1 MTGLSLGEIHEAYAR
16 IQKYVVRTP
25 LVFSDA
31 LSKISGKEIYLKLE
45 NKQHTNTFK
54 FRGALNKIAMLSSKD
69 KQKGIVTA
77 SSGNHAQGVARAAQ
91 ILGISATIFVPESVS
106 QLKLERLQQY
116 NVEIVRRGEFDQV
129 ESQAR
134 EYGEVHGLVYISPY
148 NDFDV
153 MAGQGTIA
161 LEIDEELQDFDS
173 IIIPV
178 GGGGLISGI
187 SVVVKTL
194 HPRRQVLGVLTPG
207 ASTMHVSLKAGKIV
221 QVEEFDTLAEAFLGG
236 IEEDALTFD
245 VIRKYVDD
253 VVIVQ
258 EESVAEA
265 IRLLWYDEKQV
276 VEGAGATSS
285 ALVLERS
292 DLIEGDRVVVIVS
305 GGNISDSLFS
315 KVIGQKE
322 DRGSIKI

>member
-1 MTGLSLGEIHEAYAR
+1 MNDLSLREIHEAYAR
-16 IQKYVVRTP
+16 IRKYVVRTP
-25 LVFSDA
+25 LVFSDS
-31 LSKISGKEIYLKLE
+31 LSKISGKEVYLKLE

-54 FRGALNKIAMLSSKD
+54 FRGALNKMVMLSSKD
-69 KQKGIVTA
+69 MQKGIVTA

-106 QLKLERLQQY
+106 LLKLEKLQQY
-116 NVEIVRRGEFDQV
+116 NVEIIRRGEFDQV

-134 EYGEVHGLVYISPY
+134 EYGKVNGLVYISPY

-161 LEIDEELQDFDS
+161 LEIEEELQDFDS

-207 ASTMHVSLKAGKIV
+207 ASTMHASLQAGKII

-236 IEEDALTFD
+236 IEENALTFG
-245 VIRKYVDD
+245 VIRKHVDD

-265 IRLLWYDEKQV
+265 IRLLWSDEKQV
-276 VEGAGATSS
+276 VEGAGATST
-285 ALVLERS
+285 ALVLEKS
-292 DLIEGDRVVVIVS
+292 NLIDGERVVVVVS
-305 GGNISDSLFS
+305 GGNISDTLFS

-322 DRGSIKI
+322 CRGSIKI